1 MKNKSALV
9 IGASGMVGTALM
21 KVLGRSKKYFLIKGV
36 DIETDMTIKSNTE
49 IIKDY
54 DHIYH
59 LAGKKGSPQTARE
72 RPADYLPMLQFDANI
87 IEAVGKYKPEWFLY
101 TSSIGVYP
109 PMEVYEEDKVWHEV
123 PSENDKIP
131 GYIKRMGELGC
142 YAIRATYGYENISIV
157 RPANIYGPYDNFDP
171 ENAMVI
177 PSLIRKGYENDILEV
192 WGDGSPIRDFIHCKD
207 VANGMLHLVKNGVT
221 DPVNLGSGSGI
232 TIKQIA
238 DVVSKRFDKEI
249 VWLKNK
255 PMGDKRRVFNVDR
268 AKCLGFNAQV
278 NLEDGL
284 KKWEGTNKDIFN
296 TENEAVTNF
305 VYSSELFK

>member
-59 LAGKKGSPQTARE
+59 LAGKKGSPQTAKE
-72 RPADYLPMLQFDANI
+72 RPADYLPMLQFDTNI

-131 GYIKRMGELGC
+131 GYIKRMGELSC
-142 YAIRATYGYENISIV
+142 YAIRATHGYENISIV
-157 RPANIYGPYDNFDP
+157 RPANIYGPNDNFGK
-171 ENAMVI
+171 NSMVI
-177 PSLIRKGYENDILEV
+177 PALIKKGCEDDVINV
-192 WGDGSPIRDFIHCKD
+192 WGDGSPTRDFIYCED
-207 VANGMLHLVKNGVT
+207 VALGMLHMVENKVNHT
-221 DPVNLGSGSGI
+221 VNLGSGEGVKISDI
-232 TIKQIA
+232 ANTIGTH
-238 DVVSKRFDKEI
+238 FDKE
-249 VWLKNK
+249 VKYDKSK
-255 PMGDKRRVFNVDR
+255 PNGDMKRLMSMKR
-268 AKCLGFNAQV
+268 ANDFGFTPKTSLN
-278 NLEDGL
+278 DGIQKTIEWYL
-284 KKWEGTNKDIFN
+284 NG
-296 TENEAVTNF
+296 
-305 VYSSELFK
+305 

>member
-1 MKNKSALV
+1 MTNKSALV
-9 IGASGMVGTALM
+9 IGANGMVGTALM
-21 KVLGRSKKYFLIKGV
+21 KVLGRSKTYFKIKGV

-157 RPANIYGPYDNFDP
+157 RPANIYGPNDNFGK
-171 ENAMVI
+171 NSMVI
-177 PSLIRKGYENDILEV
+177 PALIKKGHEDDVINV
-192 WGDGSPIRDFIHCKD
+192 WGDGSPTRDFIYCED
-207 VANGMLHLVKNGVT
+207 VARGMLHMVENKVNDT
-221 DPVNLGSGSGI
+221 VNLGSGEGVKISDI
-232 TIKQIA
+232 ANTIG
-238 DVVSKRFDKEI
+238 RHFDKE
-249 VWLKNK
+249 VKYDKSK
-255 PMGDKRRVFNVDR
+255 PNGDMKRLMSMKRANDYGFKPTTSLDGGIQKTIDWYLNV
-268 AKCLGFNAQV
+268 
-278 NLEDGL
+278 
-284 KKWEGTNKDIFN
+284 
-296 TENEAVTNF
+296 
-305 VYSSELFK
+305 

>member
-1 MKNKSALV
+1 MTNKSALV

-21 KVLGRSKKYFLIKGV
+21 KVLGRSKTYFKIKGV

-157 RPANIYGPYDNFDP
+157 RPANIYGPNDNFGK
-171 ENAMVI
+171 NSMVI
-177 PSLIRKGYENDILEV
+177 PALIKKGHEDDVINV
-192 WGDGSPIRDFIHCKD
+192 WGDGSPTRDFIYCED
-207 VANGMLHLVKNGVT
+207 VARGMLHMVENKVNDT
-221 DPVNLGSGSGI
+221 VNLGSGEGVKISDI
-232 TIKQIA
+232 ANTIG
-238 DVVSKRFDKEI
+238 RHFDKE
-249 VWLKNK
+249 VKYDKSK
-255 PMGDKRRVFNVDR
+255 PNGDMKRLMSMKRANDYGFKPTTSLDDGIQKTIDWYLNV
-268 AKCLGFNAQV
+268 
-278 NLEDGL
+278 
-284 KKWEGTNKDIFN
+284 
-296 TENEAVTNF
+296 
-305 VYSSELFK
+305 

>member
-1 MKNKSALV
+1 MTNKSALV

-21 KVLGRSKKYFLIKGV
+21 KVLGRSKTYFKIKGV

-87 IEAVGKYKPEWFLY
+87 IEAIGKYKPEWFLY

-157 RPANIYGPYDNFDP
+157 RPANIYGPNDNFGK
-171 ENAMVI
+171 NSMVI
-177 PSLIRKGYENDILEV
+177 PALIKKGYEDDVINV
-192 WGDGSPIRDFIHCKD
+192 WGDGSPIRDFVYCED
-207 VANGMLHLVKNGVT
+207 VAKGMLHMVENKVNHT
-221 DPVNLGSGSGI
+221 VNLGSGEGVKISDI
-232 TIKQIA
+232 ANTIG
-238 DVVSKRFDKEI
+238 RHFDKE
-249 VWLKNK
+249 VKYDKTK
-255 PMGDKRRVFNVDR
+255 PNGDMKRLMSM
-268 AKCLGFNAQV
+268 AKANNFGFESTTTV
-278 NLEDGL
+278 NEGI
-284 KKWEGTNKDIFN
+284 KKTIEWYETN
-296 TENEAVTNF
+296 
-305 VYSSELFK
+305 EL

>member
-1 MKNKSALV
+1 MTNKSALV

-21 KVLGRSKKYFLIKGV
+21 KVLGRSKTYFKIKGV

-59 LAGKKGSPQTARE
+59 LAGKKGSPQTAKE

-142 YAIRATYGYENISIV
+142 YAIRATYGYDNISIV
-157 RPANIYGPYDNFDP
+157 RPANIYGPNDNFGK
-171 ENAMVI
+171 NSMVI
-177 PSLIRKGYENDILEV
+177 PALIKKGHEDDVINV
-192 WGDGSPIRDFIHCKD
+192 WGDGSPTRDFIYCED
-207 VANGMLHLVKNGVT
+207 VARGMLHMVENKVNDT
-221 DPVNLGSGSGI
+221 VNLGSGEGVKISDI
-232 TIKQIA
+232 ANTIG
-238 DVVSKRFDKEI
+238 RHFDKE
-249 VWLKNK
+249 VKYDKSK
-255 PMGDKRRVFNVDR
+255 PNGDMKRLMSMKRANDYGFKPTTSLDDGIQKTIDWYLNV
-268 AKCLGFNAQV
+268 
-278 NLEDGL
+278 
-284 KKWEGTNKDIFN
+284 
-296 TENEAVTNF
+296 
-305 VYSSELFK
+305 

>member
-21 KVLGRSKKYFLIKGV
+21 KVLGSSKTYFKIKGV

-59 LAGKKGSPQTARE
+59 LAGKKGSPQTAKE
-72 RPADYLPMLQFDANI
+72 RPADYLPMLQFDTNI

-131 GYIKRMGELGC
+131 GYIKRMGELSC

-157 RPANIYGPYDNFDP
+157 RPANIYGPNDNFGK
-171 ENAMVI
+171 NSMVI
-177 PSLIRKGYENDILEV
+177 PALIKKGCEDDMINV
-192 WGDGSPIRDFIHCKD
+192 CGDGSPIRDFIYCED
-207 VANGMLHLVKNGVT
+207 VAKGMLHMVENKVNHT
-221 DPVNLGSGSGI
+221 VNLGSGEGVKISDI
-232 TIKQIA
+232 ANTIGKH
-238 DVVSKRFDKEI
+238 FDKE
-249 VWLKNK
+249 VKYDKSK
-255 PMGDKRRVFNVDR
+255 PNGDMKRLMSMKR
-268 AKCLGFNAQV
+268 ANDFGFTPKTSLN
-278 NLEDGL
+278 DGIQKTIEWYL
-284 KKWEGTNKDIFN
+284 NG
-296 TENEAVTNF
+296 
-305 VYSSELFK
+305 

>member
-21 KVLGRSKKYFLIKGV
+21 KVLGSSKTYFSIKGV

-59 LAGKKGSPQTARE
+59 LAGKKGSPQTAKE

-109 PMEVYEEDKVWHEV
+109 PMEVYEEDKVWHQV

-131 GYIKRMGELGC
+131 GYIKRMGELSC

-157 RPANIYGPYDNFDP
+157 RPANIYGPNDNFGK
-171 ENAMVI
+171 NSMVI
-177 PSLIRKGYENDILEV
+177 PALIKKGCNDDVINV
-192 WGDGSPIRDFIHCKD
+192 WGDGSPIRDFIYCED
-207 VANGMLHLVKNGVT
+207 VARGMLHMVENRHNNT
-221 DPVNLGSGSGI
+221 VNLGSGEGVKISDI
-232 TIKQIA
+232 ANTIGKH
-238 DVVSKRFDKEI
+238 FDKE
-249 VWLKNK
+249 VKYDKSK
-255 PMGDKRRVFNVDR
+255 PNGDMKRLMSMRR
-268 AKCLGFNAQV
+268 AQELGIFTRTS
-278 NLEDGL
+278 LEEGI
-284 KKWEGTNKDIFN
+284 KKTIEW
-296 TENEAVTNF
+296 
-305 VYSSELFK
+305 YSQL

>member
-21 KVLGRSKKYFLIKGV
+21 KVLGSSKTYFKIKGV

-59 LAGKKGSPQTARE
+59 LAGKKGSPQTAKE

-87 IEAVGKYKPEWFLY
+87 IEAIGKYKPEWFLY

-109 PMEVYEEDKVWHEV
+109 PMEVYEEDKVWHQV

-131 GYIKRMGELGC
+131 GYIKRMGELSC

-157 RPANIYGPYDNFDP
+157 RPANIYGPNDNFGK
-171 ENAMVI
+171 NSMVI
-177 PSLIRKGYENDILEV
+177 PALIKKGYHNDIINV
-192 WGDGSPIRDFIHCKD
+192 WGDGSPIRDFIYAED
-207 VANGMLHLVKNGVT
+207 VARGMLHMVENRHNDT
-221 DPVNLGSGSGI
+221 VNLGSGQGVKISDI
-232 TIKQIA
+232 ANTIGKH
-238 DVVSKRFDKEI
+238 FDKE
-249 VWLKNK
+249 VKYDKSK
-255 PMGDKRRVFNVDR
+255 PNGDMKRLMSMRR
-268 AKCLGFNAQV
+268 AQELGIFTRTS
-278 NLEDGL
+278 LEEGI
-284 KKWEGTNKDIFN
+284 KKTIEW
-296 TENEAVTNF
+296 
-305 VYSSELFK
+305 YSQL

>member
-1 MKNKSALV
+1 MTNKSALV

-21 KVLGRSKKYFLIKGV
+21 KVLGRSKTYFKIKGV

-59 LAGKKGSPQTARE
+59 LAGKKGSPQTAKE

-142 YAIRATYGYENISIV
+142 YAIRATYGYDNISIV
-157 RPANIYGPYDNFDP
+157 RPANIYGPNDNFGK
-171 ENAMVI
+171 NSMVI
-177 PSLIRKGYENDILEV
+177 PALIKKGHEDDVINV
-192 WGDGSPIRDFIHCKD
+192 WGGGSPTRDFIYCED
-207 VANGMLHLVKNGVT
+207 VARGMLHMVENKVNDT
-221 DPVNLGSGSGI
+221 VNLGSGEGVKISDI
-232 TIKQIA
+232 ANTIG
-238 DVVSKRFDKEI
+238 RHFDKE
-249 VWLKNK
+249 VKYDTTK
-255 PMGDKRRVFNVDR
+255 PNGDMKRLMSMKRANDYGFKPTTSLDGGIQKTIDWYLNV
-268 AKCLGFNAQV
+268 
-278 NLEDGL
+278 
-284 KKWEGTNKDIFN
+284 
-296 TENEAVTNF
+296 
-305 VYSSELFK
+305 

>member
-59 LAGKKGSPQTARE
+59 LAGKKGSPQTAKE
-72 RPADYLPMLQFDANI
+72 RPADYLPMLQFDTNI

-131 GYIKRMGELGC
+131 GYIKRMGELSC
-142 YAIRATYGYENISIV
+142 YAIRATHGYENISIV
-157 RPANIYGPYDNFDP
+157 RPANIYGPNDNFGK
-171 ENAMVI
+171 NSMVI
-177 PSLIRKGYENDILEV
+177 PALIKKGCEDDMINV
-192 WGDGSPIRDFIHCKD
+192 WGDGSPIRDFIYCED
-207 VANGMLHLVKNGVT
+207 VAKGMLHMVENKVNHT
-221 DPVNLGSGSGI
+221 VNLGSGEGVKISDI
-232 TIKQIA
+232 ANTIGTH
-238 DVVSKRFDKEI
+238 FDKE
-249 VWLKNK
+249 VKYDKSK
-255 PMGDKRRVFNVDR
+255 PNGDMKRLMSMKR
-268 AKCLGFNAQV
+268 ANDFGFTPKTSLN
-278 NLEDGL
+278 DGI
-284 KKWEGTNKDIFN
+284 KKTIEWYLNG
-296 TENEAVTNF
+296 
-305 VYSSELFK
+305 

>member
-21 KVLGRSKKYFLIKGV
+21 KVLGRSKTYFKIKGV

-87 IEAVGKYKPEWFLY
+87 IEAIGKYKPEWFLY

-131 GYIKRMGELGC
+131 GYIKRMGELSC

-157 RPANIYGPYDNFDP
+157 RPANIYGPNDNFGK
-171 ENAMVI
+171 NSMVI
-177 PSLIRKGYENDILEV
+177 PALIKKGYEDDVINV
-192 WGDGSPIRDFIHCKD
+192 WGDGSPIRDFVYCED
-207 VANGMLHLVKNGVT
+207 VAKGMLHMVENKVNHT
-221 DPVNLGSGSGI
+221 VNLGSGEGVKISDI
-232 TIKQIA
+232 ANTIG
-238 DVVSKRFDKEI
+238 RHFDKE
-249 VWLKNK
+249 VKYDKTK
-255 PMGDKRRVFNVDR
+255 PNGDMKRLMSMTKANNF
-268 AKCLGFNAQV
+268 GFESTTTV
-278 NLEDGL
+278 NEGI
-284 KKWEGTNKDIFN
+284 KKTIEWYETN
-296 TENEAVTNF
+296 
-305 VYSSELFK
+305 EL

>member
-21 KVLGRSKKYFLIKGV
+21 KVLGSSKTYFKIKGV

-59 LAGKKGSPQTARE
+59 LAGKKGSPQTAKE
-72 RPADYLPMLQFDANI
+72 RPADYLPMLQFDTNI

-131 GYIKRMGELGC
+131 GYIKRMGELSC
-142 YAIRATYGYENISIV
+142 YAIRATHGYENISIV
-157 RPANIYGPYDNFDP
+157 RPANIYGPNDNFGK
-171 ENAMVI
+171 NSMVI
-177 PSLIRKGYENDILEV
+177 PALIKKGCEDDMINV
-192 WGDGSPIRDFIHCKD
+192 WGDGSPIRDFIYCED
-207 VANGMLHLVKNGVT
+207 VAKGMLHMVENKVNHT
-221 DPVNLGSGSGI
+221 VNLGSGEGVKISDI
-232 TIKQIA
+232 ANTIGKH
-238 DVVSKRFDKEI
+238 FDKE
-249 VWLKNK
+249 VKYDKSK
-255 PMGDKRRVFNVDR
+255 PNGDMKRLMSMKR
-268 AKCLGFNAQV
+268 ANDFGFTPKTSLN
-278 NLEDGL
+278 DGI
-284 KKWEGTNKDIFN
+284 KKTIEWYLNG
-296 TENEAVTNF
+296 
-305 VYSSELFK
+305 

>member
-1 MKNKSALV
+1 MTNKSALV

-21 KVLGRSKKYFLIKGV
+21 KVLGRSKTYFKIKGV

-142 YAIRATYGYENISIV
+142 YAIRATYGYDNISIV
-157 RPANIYGPYDNFDP
+157 RPANIYGPNDNFGK
-171 ENAMVI
+171 NSMVI
-177 PSLIRKGYENDILEV
+177 PALIKKGHEDDVINV
-192 WGDGSPIRDFIHCKD
+192 WGDGSPTRDFIYCED
-207 VANGMLHLVKNGVT
+207 VARGMLHMVENKVNDT
-221 DPVNLGSGSGI
+221 VNLGSGEGVKISDI
-232 TIKQIA
+232 ANTIG
-238 DVVSKRFDKEI
+238 RHFDKE
-249 VWLKNK
+249 VKYDKSK
-255 PMGDKRRVFNVDR
+255 PNGDMKRLMSMKRANDYGFKPTTSLDGGIQKTIDWYLNV
-268 AKCLGFNAQV
+268 
-278 NLEDGL
+278 
-284 KKWEGTNKDIFN
+284 
-296 TENEAVTNF
+296 
-305 VYSSELFK
+305 

>member
-21 KVLGRSKKYFLIKGV
+21 KVLGRSKTYFKIKGV

-87 IEAVGKYKPEWFLY
+87 IEAIGKYKPEWFLY

-157 RPANIYGPYDNFDP
+157 RPANIYGPNDNFGK
-171 ENAMVI
+171 NSMVI
-177 PSLIRKGYENDILEV
+177 PALIKKGYEDDVINV
-192 WGDGSPIRDFIHCKD
+192 WGDGSPIRDFVYCED
-207 VANGMLHLVKNGVT
+207 VAKGMLHMVENKVNHT
-221 DPVNLGSGSGI
+221 VNLGSGDGVKISDI
-232 TIKQIA
+232 ANTIG
-238 DVVSKRFDKEI
+238 RHFDKE
-249 VWLKNK
+249 VKYDKTK
-255 PMGDKRRVFNVDR
+255 PNGDMKRLMSM
-268 AKCLGFNAQV
+268 AKANNFGFESTTTV
-278 NLEDGL
+278 NEGI
-284 KKWEGTNKDIFN
+284 KKTIEWYETN
-296 TENEAVTNF
+296 
-305 VYSSELFK
+305 EL

>member
-1 MKNKSALV
+1 MTNKSALV

-21 KVLGRSKKYFLIKGV
+21 KVLGRSKTYFKIKGV

-59 LAGKKGSPQTARE
+59 LAGKKGSPQTAKE

-157 RPANIYGPYDNFDP
+157 RPANIYGPNDNFGK
-171 ENAMVI
+171 NSMVI
-177 PSLIRKGYENDILEV
+177 PALIKKGHEDDVINV
-192 WGDGSPIRDFIHCKD
+192 WGDGSPTRDFIYCED
-207 VANGMLHLVKNGVT
+207 VARGMLHMVENKVNDT
-221 DPVNLGSGSGI
+221 VNLGSGEGVKISDI
-232 TIKQIA
+232 ANTIG
-238 DVVSKRFDKEI
+238 RHFDKE
-249 VWLKNK
+249 VKYDKSK
-255 PMGDKRRVFNVDR
+255 PNGDMKRLMSMKRANDYGFKPTTSLDGGIQKTIDWYLNV
-268 AKCLGFNAQV
+268 
-278 NLEDGL
+278 
-284 KKWEGTNKDIFN
+284 
-296 TENEAVTNF
+296 
-305 VYSSELFK
+305 

>member
-21 KVLGRSKKYFLIKGV
+21 KVLGRSKTYFAIKGV

-59 LAGKKGSPQTARE
+59 LAGKKGSPQTAKE

-87 IEAVGKYKPEWFLY
+87 IEAIGKYKPEWFLY

-131 GYIKRMGELGC
+131 GYIKRMGELSC

-157 RPANIYGPYDNFDP
+157 RPANIYGPNDNFGK
-171 ENAMVI
+171 NSMVI
-177 PSLIRKGYENDILEV
+177 PALIKKGHEDDVINV
-192 WGDGSPIRDFIHCKD
+192 WGDGSPTRDFIYCED
-207 VANGMLHLVKNGVT
+207 VALGMLHMVENKVNHT
-221 DPVNLGSGSGI
+221 VNLGSGEGVKISDI
-232 TIKQIA
+232 ANTIGKH
-238 DVVSKRFDKEI
+238 FDKE
-249 VWLKNK
+249 VKYDKTK
-255 PMGDKRRVFNVDR
+255 PNGDMKRLMSMKKANDF
-268 AKCLGFNAQV
+268 GFTPKTSLNDGIQKTIEWYLNA
-278 NLEDGL
+278 
-284 KKWEGTNKDIFN
+284 
-296 TENEAVTNF
+296 
-305 VYSSELFK
+305 

>member
-1 MKNKSALV
+1 MTNKSALV
-9 IGASGMVGTALM
+9 IGANGMVGTALM
-21 KVLGRSKKYFLIKGV
+21 KVLGRSKTYFKIKGV

-157 RPANIYGPYDNFDP
+157 RPANIYGPNDNFGK
-171 ENAMVI
+171 NSMVI
-177 PSLIRKGYENDILEV
+177 PSLIKKGHEDDVINV
-192 WGDGSPIRDFIHCKD
+192 WGDGSPTRDFIYCED
-207 VANGMLHLVKNGVT
+207 VARGMLHMVENKVNDT
-221 DPVNLGSGSGI
+221 VNLGSGEGVKISDI
-232 TIKQIA
+232 ANTIG
-238 DVVSKRFDKEI
+238 RHFDKE
-249 VWLKNK
+249 VKYDTTK
-255 PMGDKRRVFNVDR
+255 PNGDMKRLMSMKRANDYGFKPTTSLDDGIQKTIDWYLNV
-268 AKCLGFNAQV
+268 
-278 NLEDGL
+278 
-284 KKWEGTNKDIFN
+284 
-296 TENEAVTNF
+296 
-305 VYSSELFK
+305 

>member
-1 MKNKSALV
+1 MTNKSALV
-9 IGASGMVGTALM
+9 IGANGMVGTALM
-21 KVLGRSKKYFLIKGV
+21 KVLGRSKTYFKIKGV

-59 LAGKKGSPQTARE
+59 LAGKKGSPQTAKE

-157 RPANIYGPYDNFDP
+157 RPANIYGPNDNFAK
-171 ENAMVI
+171 NSMVI
-177 PSLIRKGYENDILEV
+177 PALIKKGHEDDVINV
-192 WGDGSPIRDFIHCKD
+192 WGDGSPTRDFIYCED
-207 VANGMLHLVKNGVT
+207 VARGMLHMVENKVNDT
-221 DPVNLGSGSGI
+221 VNLGSGEGVKISDI
-232 TIKQIA
+232 ANTIG
-238 DVVSKRFDKEI
+238 RHFDKE
-249 VWLKNK
+249 VKYDKSK
-255 PMGDKRRVFNVDR
+255 PNGDMKRLMSMKRANDYGFKPTTSLDGGIQKTIDWYLNV
-268 AKCLGFNAQV
+268 
-278 NLEDGL
+278 
-284 KKWEGTNKDIFN
+284 
-296 TENEAVTNF
+296 
-305 VYSSELFK
+305 

>member
-1 MKNKSALV
+1 MTNKSALV
-9 IGASGMVGTALM
+9 IGANGMVGTALM
-21 KVLGRSKKYFLIKGV
+21 KALARSKTYFLIKGV

-59 LAGKKGSPQTARE
+59 LAGKKGSPQTAKE

-109 PMEVYEEDKVWHEV
+109 PMEVYEEDKVWHKV

-157 RPANIYGPYDNFDP
+157 RPANIYGPNDNFGK
-171 ENAMVI
+171 NSMVI
-177 PSLIRKGYENDILEV
+177 PSLIKKGCEDDVINV
-192 WGDGSPIRDFIHCKD
+192 WGDGSPTRDFIYGGD
-207 VANGMLHLVKNGVT
+207 VADASIKCFEERLHIT
-221 DPVNLGSGSGI
+221 SNLGSGEEISIKEMIQTVIEVSGKD
-232 TIKQIA
+232 IKINW
-238 DVVSKRFDKEI
+238 DSSKP
-249 VWLKNK
+249 N
-255 PMGDKRRVFNVDR
+255 GDARRLMSTDIQKQFGLLP
-268 AKCLGFNAQV
+268 KLGF
-278 NLEDGL
+278 
-284 KKWEGTNKDIFN
+284 KEGIKN
-296 TENEAVTNF
+296 TYNF
-305 VYSSELFK
+305 YSESIS

>member
-1 MKNKSALV
+1 MTNKSALV
-9 IGASGMVGTALM
+9 IGCNGMVGRALM
-21 KVLGRSKKYFLIKGV
+21 RTLAHSKTYFTIRGV

-131 GYIKRMGELGC
+131 GYIKRMGELSC

-157 RPANIYGPYDNFDP
+157 RPANIYGPNDNFGK
-171 ENAMVI
+171 NSMVI
-177 PSLIRKGYENDILEV
+177 PALIKKGYEDDVINV
-192 WGDGSPIRDFIHCKD
+192 WGDGSPTRDFIYCED
-207 VANGMLHLVKNGVT
+207 VAKGMLHMVENKVNDT
-221 DPVNLGSGSGI
+221 VNLGSGEGVKISDI
-232 TIKQIA
+232 ANTIGKY
-238 DVVSKRFDKEI
+238 FDKE
-249 VWLKNK
+249 VKYDKSK
-255 PMGDKRRVFNVDR
+255 PNGDMKRLMSMKR
-268 AKCLGFNAQV
+268 ANDYGFKPTTSLDDGIRKTIDWYV
-278 NLEDGL
+278 NE
-284 KKWEGTNKDIFN
+284 
-296 TENEAVTNF
+296 
-305 VYSSELFK
+305 

>member
-1 MKNKSALV
+1 MTNKSALV

-21 KVLGRSKKYFLIKGV
+21 KVLGRSKTYFKIKGV

-142 YAIRATYGYENISIV
+142 YAIRATYGYDNISIV
-157 RPANIYGPYDNFDP
+157 RPANIYGPNDNFGK
-171 ENAMVI
+171 NSMVI
-177 PSLIRKGYENDILEV
+177 PALIKKGHEDDVINV
-192 WGDGSPIRDFIHCKD
+192 WGDGSPTRDFIYCED
-207 VANGMLHLVKNGVT
+207 VARGMLHMVENKVNDT
-221 DPVNLGSGSGI
+221 VNLGSGEGVKISDI
-232 TIKQIA
+232 ANTIG
-238 DVVSKRFDKEI
+238 RHFDKE
-249 VWLKNK
+249 VKYDKSK
-255 PMGDKRRVFNVDR
+255 PNGDMKRLMSMKRANDYGFKPTTSLDDGIQKTIDWYLNV
-268 AKCLGFNAQV
+268 
-278 NLEDGL
+278 
-284 KKWEGTNKDIFN
+284 
-296 TENEAVTNF
+296 
-305 VYSSELFK
+305 

>member
-1 MKNKSALV
+1 MTNKSALV

-21 KVLGRSKKYFLIKGV
+21 KVLGRSKTYFKIKGV

-59 LAGKKGSPQTARE
+59 LAGKKGSPQTAKE

-157 RPANIYGPYDNFDP
+157 RPANIYGPNDNFGK
-171 ENAMVI
+171 NSMVI
-177 PSLIRKGYENDILEV
+177 PALIKKGYEDDVINV
-192 WGDGSPIRDFIHCKD
+192 WGDGSPTRDFIYCED
-207 VANGMLHLVKNGVT
+207 VARGMLHMVENKVNDT
-221 DPVNLGSGSGI
+221 VNLGSGEGVKISDI
-232 TIKQIA
+232 ANTIG
-238 DVVSKRFDKEI
+238 RHFDKE
-249 VWLKNK
+249 VKYDKSK
-255 PMGDKRRVFNVDR
+255 PNGDMKRLMSMKRANDYGFKPTTSLDGGIQKTIDWYLNV
-268 AKCLGFNAQV
+268 
-278 NLEDGL
+278 
-284 KKWEGTNKDIFN
+284 
-296 TENEAVTNF
+296 
-305 VYSSELFK
+305 

>member
-21 KVLGRSKKYFLIKGV
+21 KVLGRSKTYFAIKGV

-59 LAGKKGSPQTARE
+59 LAGKKGSPQTAKE

-87 IEAVGKYKPEWFLY
+87 IEAIGKYKPEWFLY

-109 PMEVYEEDKVWHEV
+109 PMEVYEEDKVWHQV

-131 GYIKRMGELGC
+131 GYIKRMGELSC

-157 RPANIYGPYDNFDP
+157 RPANIYGPNDNFGK
-171 ENAMVI
+171 NSMVI
-177 PSLIRKGYENDILEV
+177 PALIKKGYHNDIINV
-192 WGDGSPIRDFIHCKD
+192 WGDGSPIRDFIYAED
-207 VANGMLHLVKNGVT
+207 VARGMLHMVENRHNDT
-221 DPVNLGSGSGI
+221 VNLGSGQGVKISDI
-232 TIKQIA
+232 ANTIGKH
-238 DVVSKRFDKEI
+238 FDKE
-249 VWLKNK
+249 VKYDKSK
-255 PMGDKRRVFNVDR
+255 PNGDMKRLMSMRR
-268 AKCLGFNAQV
+268 AQELGIFTRTS
-278 NLEDGL
+278 LEEGI
-284 KKWEGTNKDIFN
+284 KKTIEW
-296 TENEAVTNF
+296 
-305 VYSSELFK
+305 YSQL